1 MTQKVPPNQ
10 SPAPKSNANA
20 GFGGSRGSALSGKE
34 IWQASK
40 RPLEPFV
47 VMPSFH
53 TQEELRR
60 ANCVDL
66 RLGND
71 LILMRKGEIATLK
84 FDDDNLT
91 ETLHRFYEPK
101 YVSFAQDFILHP
113 GELVLGATLEYIVLP
128 KDLMAYIIGRSSW
141 GRLGL
146 IIATATVIQP
156 GYKGCPTLE
165 LVNTGNIPLQIFPGS
180 PIPIAQLSLHWVG
193 PGQKG
198 YAGKY
203 SEHRWVGPTGP
214 GYSKIHKDKLFSEWM
229 KYRKRLRQR
238 TS

>member
-1 MTQKVPPNQ
+1 
-10 SPAPKSNANA
+10 
-20 GFGGSRGSALSGKE
+20 
-34 IWQASK
+34 
-40 RPLEPFV
+40 
-47 VMPSFH
+47 
-53 TQEELRR
+53 
-60 ANCVDL
+60 
-66 RLGND
+66 
-71 LILMRKGEIATLK
+71 MRKGEIATLR
-84 FDDDNLT
+84 FDDTNLI

-101 YVSFAQDFILHP
+101 YVSFDQDFILHP

-146 IIATATVIQP
+146 VIATATVIQP

-165 LVNTGNIPLQIFPGS
+165 LENTGNIPLQIFPGS

-198 YAGKY
+198 YIGKY

-214 GYSKIHKDKLFSEWM
+214 GYSKIHQDKLFKEWM
-229 KYRKRLRQR
+229 KYRRELSTRH
-238 TS
+238 S